1 MRENNLCQVVECEM
15 QTNGGKIEFGWNII
29 IRSGPKR
36 LDIKAGLW
44 PYNNLAKVK
53 ILQRLKQS
61 NDMVHFNFIKV
72 TG

>member
-1 MRENNLCQVVECEM
+1 MRGNNLCQVVECEM

-44 PYNNLAKVK
+44 P
-53 ILQRLKQS
+53 
-61 NDMVHFNFIKV
+61 
-72 TG
+72 